1 MARFVFEDK
10 TGMRFGRL
18 TAIEYEGKGAWSC
31 RCDCGNVVT
40 VKSSELNSGRTK
52 SCGCY
57 IRDIHSKP
65 KHDLVGKRFGRLT
78 VLEYAGNERWKC
90 VCDCGGTALV
100 RTNNLTLGNARSCG
114 CYQKDVAS
122 RVSRKHGDSSTPLY
136 KVWCSMRQRCCN
148 PNSKAY
154 RDYGGRGISVCDEWA
169 GFEPFK
175 EWAMSAGYRQGLTI
189 DRIDNDGNY
198 CPENC
203 RWVGMSVQNANKR
216 PYEKPKLFKPVEMC
230 DEDGNTVMTFPSIK
244 AASEYLGGNT
254 VSNRANISKVARG
267 EREHAF
273 GWRWR
278 YAFCKHL

>member
-1 MARFVFEDK
+1 MTRFVFEDK

-18 TAIEYEGKGAWSC
+18 TVIEYRGKSTWSC
-31 RCDCGNVVT
+31 RCDCGNIVT
-40 VKSSELNSGRTK
+40 VKSNALNSGNTK

-57 IRDIHSKP
+57 IRDIRRKP

-78 VLEYAGNERWKC
+78 VLEYAGSERWKC

-100 RTNNLTLGNARSCG
+100 RTNNLILGNTRSCG
-114 CYQKDVAS
+114 CYQRNVAS
-122 RVSRKHGDSSTPLY
+122 RVSRKHGDSSMPLY
-136 KVWCSMRQRCCN
+136 KVWCSMKQRCCN

-154 RDYGGRGISVCDEWA
+154 RDYGGRGIRICDEWVDY
-169 GFEPFK
+169 EPFR
-175 EWAMSAGYRQGLTI
+175 EWAMSAGYKQGLTI

-198 CPENC
+198 CPDNC

-216 PYEKPKLFKPVEMC
+216 PYEKPRLFKSVDMC
-230 DEDGNTVMTFPSIK
+230 DEDGNTVMSFPSIK

-254 VSNRANISKVARG
+254 TSNRVGISKVVRG
-267 EREHAF
+267 EMEHAS

-278 YAFCKHL
+278 YAICKHL